1 MGNYSCSSAET
12 FLITM
17 KESGDAV
24 LVGTSSAGDTGGVI
38 CLFKTSHGIFYRLP
52 VGRSFGTS
60 PKGFPLEGKGISPN
74 YLVPMKVN
82 DFLSGKILN
91 CLMLFNCF
99 KNSSQH

>member
-1 MGNYSCSSAET
+1 MSHYSCSSAET

-24 LVGTSSAGDTGGVI
+24 LVGTSSAGDTGGII

-52 VGRSFGTS
+52 VGHSSGTS

-74 YLVPMKVN
+74 YLVSMKVN
-82 DFLSGKILN
+82 DFLSGKDTQLSYA
-91 CLMLFNCF
+91 LQLLQ
-99 KNSSQH
+99 K